1 MPYIDNKVQKHYNL
15 LYKRIIMNRSKSAVF
30 GSEITLQIKSN
41 QTIAF
46 YFSGIRANR
55 KATEII
61 VQTLFAPPFILL
73 YGITIA
79 NKKGNINTV
88 WSKILY
94 FGSKRVKICLRLCV
108 MTINT

>member
-1 MPYIDNKVQKHYNL
+1 
-15 LYKRIIMNRSKSAVF
+15 MNRSKSAVF
-30 GSEITLQIKSN
+30 GSEISLQIKSN

-55 KATEII
+55 KAIEII
-61 VQTLFAPPFILL
+61 VQTLLL
-73 YGITIA
+73 PLYSIVWDY
-79 NKKGNINTV
+79 NSKQKGNINTV

-94 FGSKRVKICLRLCV
+94 FESKRVKICLRLCV

>member
-15 LYKRIIMNRSKSAVF
+15 LCKNIKMNRSKSAIF

-55 KATEII
+55 KAI
-61 VQTLFAPPFILL
+61 
-73 YGITIA
+73 
-79 NKKGNINTV
+79 
-88 WSKILY
+88 
-94 FGSKRVKICLRLCV
+94 
-108 MTINT
+108 

>member
-15 LYKRIIMNRSKSAVF
+15 LCKNIKMNRSKSAIF

-55 KATEII
+55 KAIEII
-61 VQTLFAPPFILL
+61 VQTLFAPPLFYCMGLQ
-73 YGITIA
+73 
-79 NKKGNINTV
+79 
-88 WSKILY
+88 
-94 FGSKRVKICLRLCV
+94 
-108 MTINT
+108 

>member
-15 LYKRIIMNRSKSAVF
+15 LCKRIIINRSKSAVF

-55 KATEII
+55 KAIWKLY
-61 VQTLFAPPFILL
+61 QTLFAPPLFYCMGLQ
-73 YGITIA
+73 
-79 NKKGNINTV
+79 
-88 WSKILY
+88 
-94 FGSKRVKICLRLCV
+94 
-108 MTINT
+108 